1 MNMFPGVDMLSL
13 YVLMSILVLA
23 LVYMAL
29 VLSKPI
35 E

>member
-1 MNMFPGVDMLSL
+1 MFPGVDMLSL

>member
-1 MNMFPGVDMLSL
+1 MFSGIDMLSL
-13 YVLMSILVLA
+13 YVLMTILVLA